1 MSTNEETPSSVAF
14 EVDIKE
20 NPDAPVPKHILE
32 RFTEEKEISGEDI
45 NAKLTA
51 AEERKKQLDA
61 EKAQKAAS
69 EVAHAKKVAEEQRRL
84 SDAKNSES
92 LAKLQE
98 KLSQAETRRQDK
110 LHKNQGDDN
119 KQNTPSD

>member
-1 MSTNEETPSSVAF
+1 ENQETPSPSSVAF

-32 RFTEEKEISGEDI
+32 RFNEEKEFSGEEI

-51 AEERKKQLDA
+51 AEERKRQLDS
-61 EKAQKAAS
+61 EKAQKAGS
-69 EVAHAKKVAEEQRRL
+69 EVAHAKKVAEEHRRL
-84 SDAKNSES
+84 SEESNKES

-98 KLSQAETRRQDK
+98 KLSQAESRRQDK
-110 LHKNQGDDN
+110 LNKNE
-119 KQNTPSD
+119 TA